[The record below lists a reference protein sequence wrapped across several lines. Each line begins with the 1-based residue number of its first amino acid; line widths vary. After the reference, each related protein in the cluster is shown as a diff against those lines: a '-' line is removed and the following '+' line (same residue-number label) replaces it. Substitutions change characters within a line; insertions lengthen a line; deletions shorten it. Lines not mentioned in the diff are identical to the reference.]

1 MAAVQKLS
9 DVSPDQ
15 LIQRAIDMRP
25 MIAAHA
31 DETERNRQVAQ
42 EIIDHVRNGDF
53 FSDLPAEKI
62 RRARIR

>member
-15 LIQRAIDMRP
+15 LIQRSIEYAS

-53 FSDLPAEKI
+53 FGFTCRKI